1 MIPEGEAAPRVK
13 PKPMY
18 VVFHVE
24 FDGIVRNIHFRQDIT
39 MKFFKNY
46 GTIFCPNLLQRRG
59 RNNFTQSAS
68 GSAQWLQRITIC
80 SALFFGKL
88 LQKFKKYTAFETL
101 NSEYC
106 LIKIKEKDHPY
117 NSLLKVLLVEQLGL
131 LHFELKNDFF
141 PGGQTMELKFLYKN
155 TNKIK
160 YFLKISSSA
169 GRREAHNLKS

>member
-1 MIPEGEAAPRVK
+1 MLLCH
-13 PKPMY
+13 
-18 VVFHVE
+18 VVSFTRQRDREVTPIQQDFQQ
-24 FDGIVRNIHFRQDIT
+24 FDPSLQQRQSPFSDFVYFCKIVF
-39 MKFFKNY
+39 
-46 GTIFCPNLLQRRG
+46 LL
-59 RNNFTQSAS
+59 
-68 GSAQWLQRITIC
+68 
-80 SALFFGKL
+80 KL

-106 LIKIKEKDHPY
+106 LIKIKDKDHPY

-155 TNKIK
+155 RNKIK